1 MWHGGLGRLI
11 ALLCLNGPPAAEHH
25 ARSAP
30 KSAEVSSGDKT
41 RRPGETLVPL
51 RIGKPRHIFVTI
63 HNINP
68 LALAPHNRHNRTDPS
83 PATTGRGPGW
93 VRGKMGGW
101 RERRPEGFTEEYYCT
116 TE

>member
-30 KSAEVSSGDKT
+30 KSAEVSPRVTRPDEDGGD
-41 RRPGETLVPL
+41 RDPQLESR
-51 RIGKPRHIFVTI
+51 VTFSSQ
-63 HNINP
+63 INP